1 MDATSMNMPM
11 PEQSAEARQTL
22 GEVARWWWA
31 WLVSGVLWILAAVVI
46 LQFRHTSI
54 TLVGI
59 IIGVMFLVA
68 GIEEFAVAAVSGSWR
83 WLRIVFGVILIVGGI
98 YALFNPVGTFLAM
111 ASLLGFLFV
120 LVGIFWM
127 IDAFSTQAV
136 NELWWLGMIAGFLM
150 IGLGFW
156 AGGQFLATQAY
167 TLLIFAGVWALFHG
181 ITDIIKAFAIRRLGT
196 VVAAQ
201 PAPAP

>member
-1 MDATSMNMPM
+1 MDATSMNMPT
-11 PEQSAEARQTL
+11 PERSAEARQTL

-127 IDAFSTQAV
+127 IDAFSTQAI